1 MPAKMRFSATPWFSV
16 FPAATAGSSYV
27 VLSGAKQKY
36 EKVQMYLL
44 FDFKKAK
51 INVLFLG
58 KTYFSR

>member
-44 FDFKKAK
+44 FHFKKAK
-51 INVLFLG
+51 INVLF
-58 KTYFSR
+58 